1 MTKSKGFSLVEVV
14 VAVAL
19 VGGVLAMIMSAVVM
33 LNRAVANERVVAFA
47 PTAGSATQ
55 WGYLDI
61 RDTSGQPIF
70 PSFTNAPSRLADA
83 QADALWR
90 QLQEIYEQSY
100 VVTAMDRYLIID
112 FTARDSQN
120 QSSPWF
126 IGSKGYISAN
136 SDGSRFPPLT
146 RQQLLGFD
154 SSQTPS
160 LMAELSRRF
169 GSGSLLG
176 TFAVWDP
183 SAINNIDTNTLRQAT
198 VFFLDTQDRIIA
210 ILRMRAWQ
218 FVSGNANPYRY
229 YEVNL
234 ARIRWGLATG
244 ATAAP
249 AAVDQPWQIASG
261 NSSNF
266 VQDYSY
272 RFTEDRRF
280 PQDLI
285 NPPSNAQLDEW
296 AGTGSGTFPNT
307 NPVTTNLAG
316 LNNFIRLAG
325 AGEDYASGA
334 GASRAQVSLTPVGNN
349 VSQLRA
355 PVDEWHIILPD
366 PSLSQSEDRAGLRVA
381 AMKNG
386 DNFDATLDRSFRRQ
400 GKYVGAFS
408 VYP

>member
-47 PTAGSATQ
+47 PAVGTATQ
-55 WGYLDI
+55 WAYLDL
-61 RDTSGQPIF
+61 RDSSNAPMF

-100 VVTAMDRYLIID
+100 AVAAMDRYLIVD

-120 QSSPWF
+120 QASPWF
-126 IGSKGYISAN
+126 IGSKGYLSAN
-136 SDGSRFPPLT
+136 SDGSRFPMFT
-146 RQQLLGFD
+146 RQRLQAWD
-154 SSQTPS
+154 SSQTTS
-160 LMAELSRRF
+160 LFSELNRRF
-169 GSGSLLG
+169 GSGTLLSS
-176 TFAVWDP
+176 FAVWNT
-183 SAINNIDTNTLRQAT
+183 AGLGIDANTLRQAT

-218 FVSGNANPYRY
+218 FDSANANPYRY

-234 ARIRWGLATG
+234 ARIRWGLTSG
-244 ATAAP
+244 AVAAP
-249 AAVDQPWQIASG
+249 AAVDQQWQIASG
-261 NSSNF
+261 NTANF

-285 NPPSNAQLDEW
+285 NPPSAAQLDEW
-296 AGTGSGTFPNT
+296 AGVGSGTFPNT
-307 NPVTTNLAG
+307 TPVTTNLQG
-316 LNNFIRLAG
+316 VNSFIRLAG
-325 AGEDYASGA
+325 AGEDYSSGT
-334 GASRAQVSLTPVGNN
+334 GASRAQVSLTPAGNN
-349 VSQLRA
+349 VSALRA
-355 PVDEWHIILPD
+355 PVDQWHMILPD

-381 AMKNG
+381 EMNG
-386 DNFDATLDRSFRRQ
+386 GVFNATLDTSFRRQ